1 MLKVQNL
8 YLEKQYVSTQSVL
21 EKSFQ
26 CQITYQTACQKI
38 YKNHLR
44 NISLTY
50 SESIFQTY
58 SGIR

>member
-26 CQITYQTACQKI
+26 CQITYQTACQKYIKTISEI
-38 YKNHLR
+38 YL
-44 NISLTY
+44 
-50 SESIFQTY
+50 
-58 SGIR
+58 